1 MNTPLKVESYK
12 TAEGSPGTYMSSLT
26 PSSLPSESSEA
37 NIAGEV
43 KVAPAPY
50 NTQEPSSVASETIDT
65 EFSPF
70 TQEPSSEATAT
81 VDSEANIASEVKVAP
96 APSVEV
102 SPYTQEPSS
111 EASESTLSPSE
122 IELELQSSSTDVA
135 VPETSSYQNLSTPVL
150 SGETSPVIPSS
161 EAVGPET
168 SSYQN
173 LSSLPELIPKDTP
186 ESPEESTT
194 QEETTQS
201 SYADSVLSES
211 TKLCD
216 KWERAKKK
224 WAGYTE
230 NEKENKKNDVIEQW
244 HNLIKVAGDKEQ
256 YAKHHR
262 LFNRLNKTF
271 HKMIHA
277 LNDVKSPIYTRK
289 HKVAE
294 PHRKTKT
301 SRPKQKT
308 I

>member
-1 MNTPLKVESYK
+1 M
-12 TAEGSPGTYMSSLT
+12 
-26 PSSLPSESSEA
+26 
-37 NIAGEV
+37 
-43 KVAPAPY
+43 
-50 NTQEPSSVASETIDT
+50 Q
-65 EFSPF
+65 
-70 TQEPSSEATAT
+70 
-81 VDSEANIASEVKVAP
+81 
-96 APSVEV
+96 
-102 SPYTQEPSS
+102 
-111 EASESTLSPSE
+111 ST
-122 IELELQSSSTDVA
+122 STDVA
-135 VPETSSYQNLSTPVL
+135 VPETSSYQNISTPVLSDETSNVIPSSEAVGPETSSYQNISTPVL

-173 LSSLPELIPKDTP
+173 VSSLPELIPQATQ
-186 ESPEESTT
+186 ESSEST
-194 QEETTQS
+194 QEETTTEES